1 MAASRK
7 EEMHE
12 MIERLDRELEEWVE
26 SRPKRKP
33 DKDAWTPDNWEEEM
47 KKHPAFCSE
56 PPEDVDNAE
65 KYPAWAAL
73 QAIKYDEGDTPEEK
87 ALQFK
92 DEGNH
97 YFKMKLYKKATIA
110 YTLGLQQKCE
120 KPEVN
125 AILLTNRAAAHF
137 HLGNNRT
144 SLSDVTKAK
153 ELKPDHVKA
162 LNRGALC
169 CMELKQFANAVTW
182 CDELLRLT
190 PEDKNIQQLRAK
202 ADKLKRSQEKDRR
215 KAQAQEKKQKAQH
228 NRLLQ
233 AIKSR
238 GIQLQMPDN
247 ADSSDED
254 DVAESMDRLQL
265 ASLEASFPS
274 TGAKVYLDEN
284 GCLVWP
290 VMFMYPEYMETDFI
304 QEFHEESR
312 LADHLDAMFGSQRA
326 PWDVEGKYK
335 PDSIEVYFEE
345 TSKSKLHKVTL
356 ETTLKDILSDS
367 RYRVLAGTPSF
378 ILLPKACR
386 FTEEYLRKAADVA
399 VS

>member
-137 HLGNNRT
+137 HL
-144 SLSDVTKAK
+144 
-153 ELKPDHVKA
+153 
-162 LNRGALC
+162 
-169 CMELKQFANAVTW
+169 
-182 CDELLRLT
+182 
-190 PEDKNIQQLRAK
+190 EDKNIQQLRAK

-312 LADHLDAMFGSQRA
+312 LADHLDAMFGSQGA